1 MKLTNKQLKQ
11 IIKEELNKVLRES
24 DQWHGKMP
32 EDLWGMS
39 DWEDARDMLGHG
51 DEFDAYFQNQT
62 DEHLQMKIEQ
72 LEEEIR
78 YEKSS
83 MADPQNQYDTAVAEK
98 ESLLFY
104 IRDLLA
110 ER

>member
-51 DEFDAYFQNQT
+51 DEFEAYFQNQAP
-62 DEHLQMKIEQ
+62 EHLQMKIEQ
-72 LEEEIR
+72 LEQEIQD
-78 YEKSS
+78 EKGS
-83 MADPQNQYDTAVAEK
+83 MGDPQNQYDSGVAGK
-98 ESLLFY
+98 ESLLAY
-104 IRDLLA
+104 IKDLLA